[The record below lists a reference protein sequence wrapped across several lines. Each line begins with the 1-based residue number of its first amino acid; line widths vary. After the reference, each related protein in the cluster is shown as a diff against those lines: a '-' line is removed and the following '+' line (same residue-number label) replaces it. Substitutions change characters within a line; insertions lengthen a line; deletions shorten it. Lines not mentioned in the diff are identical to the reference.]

1 MNKKKLTYNSLAL
14 SSLKNRKKS
23 YALMIIGIVL
33 AMMFSSGVPFFIS
46 CMNSSQNEIQYR
58 KQGKQE
64 TIVIDA
70 QNYDFDIPTEQ
81 GAIDG
86 DIGFAHVLSYV
97 WNERE
102 DFSDGTMIGWLD
114 DRATELYYPIVSEG
128 RMPKEQN
135 EIAIEKSALQRMRVD
150 TKLGEKI
157 TLKALICDSD
167 EFLEEETDVTYT
179 KNPI

>member
-46 CMNSSQNEIQYR
+46 CMNSSRDEIQYR

-70 QNYDFDIPTEQ
+70 QNYDFDIP
-81 GAIDG
+81 I
-86 DIGFAHVLSYV
+86 
-97 WNERE
+97 
-102 DFSDGTMIGWLD
+102 
-114 DRATELYYPIVSEG
+114 
-128 RMPKEQN
+128 
-135 EIAIEKSALQRMRVD
+135 
-150 TKLGEKI
+150 
-157 TLKALICDSD
+157 
-167 EFLEEETDVTYT
+167 
-179 KNPI
+179 